1 MEVTTPL
8 IPSSI
13 ALFALV
19 VTRVGLVLSLLPGFG
34 SQAVPLPARVAL
46 AVVLAL
52 ALVPFVPTEASGLS
66 DPTVFAVA
74 FARELV
80 TGLALGLA
88 VAAVFAAVEM
98 AASLIGYQLGF
109 GLAATFNPAFGTHGT
124 ALNTLYLALAA
135 LVLFGTNG
143 HHQLV
148 GALARSLILLPP
160 GAAVPD
166 ADTPRAVIA
175 LTGAMFSDALR
186 IGLPIAG
193 SLLVADI
200 GLGLLNRMVP
210 QMSVFFVGLPAKIL
224 LGFLVLL
231 LSLPFLLQILMH
243 VTTDGL
249 LSVLTRVIWAAR

>member
-1 MEVTTPL
+1 MEVSTPL

-13 ALFALV
+13 ALFVLI
-19 VTRVGLVLSLLPGFG
+19 VTRIGLVLTLLPGFG
-34 SQAVPLPARVAL
+34 SQAVPLPARVPL

-52 ALVPFVPTEASGLS
+52 VLSPFAPAGDNALSLPF
-66 DPTVFAVA
+66 VFAVA
-74 FARELV
+74 LAREIV
-80 TGLALGLA
+80 IGLALGLA
-88 VAAVFAAVEM
+88 VAAVFAAIEM

-124 ALNTLYLALAA
+124 ALNTLYLTLAA

-143 HHQLV
+143 HHLLI
-148 GALARSLILLPP
+148 GALARTFALLPP
-160 GAAVPD
+160 GTRMPD
-166 ADTPRAVIA
+166 ADTPLALIG
-175 LTGAMFSDALR
+175 LTGAMFADALR

-224 LGFLVLL
+224 LGFFVLL
-231 LSLPFLLQILMH
+231 LSIPFLLQLLAG

-249 LSVLTRVIWAAR
+249 IGAVTRVLLAAR

>member
-1 MEVTTPL
+1 MELSTPL

-13 ALFALV
+13 ALFVLV
-19 VTRVGLVLSLLPGFG
+19 VTRVGLVLTLLPGFG

-52 ALVPFVPTEASGLS
+52 ALTPFVRTDTAALS
-66 DPTVFAVA
+66 ESTVFALA
-74 FARELV
+74 LAREVV
-80 TGLALGLA
+80 TGLALGLS
-88 VAAVFAAVEM
+88 VAAVFAAIEM

-124 ALNTLYLALAA
+124 ALNSLYLALAA

-143 HHQLV
+143 HHLLV
-148 GALARSLILLPP
+148 AALARSFVLLPP
-160 GAAVPD
+160 GAAMPD
-166 ADTPRAVIA
+166 ADTPAAVIR
-175 LTGAMFSDALR
+175 LTSAMFADALR
-186 IGLPIAG
+186 IGLPVAG

-224 LGFLVLL
+224 LGFFVLL
-231 LSLPFLLQILMH
+231 LSVPFLLRLLAH

-249 LSVLTRVIWAAR
+249 IGVVTRVILAAR

>member
-1 MEVTTPL
+1 MEVSTPL

-13 ALFALV
+13 ALFVLI
-19 VTRVGLVLSLLPGFG
+19 VTRIGLVLTLLPGFG

-52 ALVPFVPTEASGLS
+52 VLSPFVPAGDNALS
-66 DPTVFAVA
+66 LPFVFAVA
-74 FARELV
+74 LAREIV
-80 TGLALGLA
+80 IGLALGLA
-88 VAAVFAAVEM
+88 VAAVFAAIEM

-124 ALNTLYLALAA
+124 ALNTLYLAFAA
-135 LVLFGTNG
+135 LVLFGANG
-143 HHQLV
+143 HHLLI
-148 GALARSLILLPP
+148 GALARSFALLPP
-160 GAAVPD
+160 GTTMPN
-166 ADTPRAVIA
+166 ADTSLALIG
-175 LTGAMFSDALR
+175 LTGAMFADALR

-224 LGFLVLL
+224 LGFFVLL
-231 LSLPFLLQILMH
+231 LSVPFLLQLLASL
-243 VTTDGL
+243 TTDGL
-249 LSVLTRVIWAAR
+249 IGAVTRVILAAR

>member
-1 MEVTTPL
+1 MEVSTPL

-13 ALFALV
+13 ALFVLV
-19 VTRVGLVLSLLPGFG
+19 VTRVGLVLTLLPGFG

-46 AVVLAL
+46 AVVV
-52 ALVPFVPTEASGLS
+52 ALVLTPFVHTEATALNQ
-66 DPTVFAVA
+66 PTVFAVA
-74 FARELV
+74 LAREIV

-88 VAAVFAAVEM
+88 VAAVFAAIEM

-143 HHQLV
+143 HHLLIA
-148 GALARSLILLPP
+148 ALARSFALLPP
-160 GAAVPD
+160 GTTLPD
-166 ADTPRAVIA
+166 TDTPLALIG
-175 LTGAMFSDALR
+175 LTGTMFADALR
-186 IGLPIAG
+186 IGLPVAG

-224 LGFLVLL
+224 LGFFVLL
-231 LSLPFLLQILMH
+231 LSVPFLVQLLASL
-243 VTTDGL
+243 TTDGL
-249 LSVLTRVIWAAR
+249 IGVITRVIVAAR

>member
-1 MEVTTPL
+1 MEVSTPL

-13 ALFALV
+13 ALFVLV
-19 VTRVGLVLSLLPGFG
+19 VTRVGLVLTLLPGFG

-46 AVVLAL
+46 AIVV
-52 ALVPFVPTEASGLS
+52 ALVLTPFVRTEATALNQ
-66 DPTVFAVA
+66 PTVFAVA
-74 FARELV
+74 LAREIV

-88 VAAVFAAVEM
+88 VAAVFAAIEM

-143 HHQLV
+143 HHLLIA
-148 GALARSLILLPP
+148 ALARSFALLPP
-160 GAAVPD
+160 GTTLPD
-166 ADTPRAVIA
+166 TDTPLALIG
-175 LTGAMFSDALR
+175 LTGTMFADALR
-186 IGLPIAG
+186 IGLPVAG

-224 LGFLVLL
+224 LGFFVLL
-231 LSLPFLLQILMH
+231 LSVPFLVQLLASL
-243 VTTDGL
+243 TTDGL
-249 LSVLTRVIWAAR
+249 IGVITRVILAAR